1 MRLLEDGPNASD
13 SSERRVRFA
22 RTVVEV
28 LALEGSKV
36 LEVTGTSSPDAC
48 WAILAET
55 SSDMDSDRERLGE
68 KPSSGLSVV
77 AISSIDLLRKT
88 PLDLAGVA
96 LRDRLVFKFD
106 KALALRIGVD
116 LDIDDSRSMVEIGS
130 TRRLGL
136 MGKHSS
142 SDVGSSSDD
151 S

>member
-1 MRLLEDGPNASD
+1 MLE
-13 SSERRVRFA
+13 
-22 RTVVEV
+22 
-28 LALEGSKV
+28 L
-36 LEVTGTSSPDAC
+36 TGTSSPDAC
-48 WAILAET
+48 CAILAET

-77 AISSIDLLRKT
+77 AISSIDRLRKT
-88 PLDLAGVA
+88 PVALAGVA
-96 LRDRLVFKFD
+96 LRDRLVFEFG
-106 KALALRIGVD
+106 ALALRIGVD

>member
-1 MRLLEDGPNASD
+1 M
-13 SSERRVRFA
+13 
-22 RTVVEV
+22 
-28 LALEGSKV
+28 

-116 LDIDDSRSMVEIGS
+116 LDIDDSRSIVEIGS